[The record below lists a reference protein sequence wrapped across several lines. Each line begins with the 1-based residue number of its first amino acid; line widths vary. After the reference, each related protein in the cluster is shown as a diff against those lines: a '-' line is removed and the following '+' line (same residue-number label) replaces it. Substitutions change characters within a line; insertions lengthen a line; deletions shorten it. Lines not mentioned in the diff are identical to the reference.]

1 MYAVIKTG
9 GKQYKVAKDDKLE
22 VEKIA
27 GEPGASVTLASVF
40 LLGDGAD
47 TTAGTPLIEGASVTA
62 EVVEQ
67 KRTKKIIV
75 FKKQRR
81 KNYRRKHGHRQ
92 EVTLLK
98 ITDIVTGAA
107 KAKAKAKKPKAEA
120 AATEAAVTEAKAEA
134 PAAPQPVETKSED

>member
-27 GEPGASVTLASVF
+27 GEPGASVTLDSVL

-120 AATEAAVTEAKAEA
+120 AATEATAEA

>member
-27 GEPGASVTLASVF
+27 GEPGASVTLDSVL

>member
-9 GKQYKVAKDDKLE
+9 GKQYKVAKDDKVE

-27 GEPGASVTLASVF
+27 GEPGASVTLASVL

-47 TTAGTPLIEGASVTA
+47 TTAGTPLVEGASVTA

-107 KAKAKAKKPKAEA
+107 KPAKAKAKAAKPKAEA
-120 AATEAAVTEAKAEA
+120 AATEATAEA

>member
-27 GEPGASVTLASVF
+27 GEPGASVTLDSVL

-47 TTAGTPLIEGASVTA
+47 TTAGTPLVEGASVTA

-107 KAKAKAKKPKAEA
+107 KAKAKTKKPKAEA

-134 PAAPQPVETKSED
+134 PAAPQPVESKSED

>member
-27 GEPGASVTLASVF
+27 GEPGASVTLDSVL

-107 KAKAKAKKPKAEA
+107 KAKAKTKKPKAEA
-120 AATEAAVTEAKAEA
+120 AATEATAEA

>member
-9 GKQYKVAKDDKLE
+9 GKQYKVAKDDKVE

-27 GEPGASVTLASVF
+27 GEPGASVMLDCVL

-107 KAKAKAKKPKAEA
+107 KPAKAKAKAAKPKAEA
-120 AATEAAVTEAKAEA
+120 AATEATAEA

>member
-27 GEPGASVTLASVF
+27 GEPGASVTLDSVL

-107 KAKAKAKKPKAEA
+107 KAKAKAEKPKAEA
-120 AATEAAVTEAKAEA
+120 AATEATAEA

>member
-9 GKQYKVAKDDKLE
+9 GKQYKVAKDDQLE
-22 VEKIA
+22 VEKIT
-27 GEPGASVTLASVF
+27 GEPGDSVTLASVL
-40 LLGDGAD
+40 LLGDGAE

-107 KAKAKAKKPKAEA
+107 KPAKAKAKAEKPKAEA
-120 AATEAAVTEAKAEA
+120 AATEATAEA

>member
-27 GEPGASVTLASVF
+27 GEPGASVTLDSVL

-107 KAKAKAKKPKAEA
+107 KAKAKTKKPKAEA

>member
-9 GKQYKVAKDDKLE
+9 GKQYKVAKDDKVE

-27 GEPGASVTLASVF
+27 GEPGASVTLDSVL

-107 KAKAKAKKPKAEA
+107 KPAKAKAKAEKPKAEA
-120 AATEAAVTEAKAEA
+120 AATEATAEA

>member
-27 GEPGASVTLASVF
+27 GEPGASVTLDSVL

-47 TTAGTPLIEGASVTA
+47 TTAGTPLVEGASVTA

-107 KAKAKAKKPKAEA
+107 KAKAKTKKPKAEA

>member
-9 GKQYKVAKDDKLE
+9 GKQYKVAKDDKVE

-27 GEPGASVTLASVF
+27 GEPGASVTLASVL

-47 TTAGTPLIEGASVTA
+47 TTAGTPLVKGASVTA

-107 KAKAKAKKPKAEA
+107 KPAKAKAKAEKPKAEA
-120 AATEAAVTEAKAEA
+120 AATEATAEA

>member
-9 GKQYKVAKDDKLE
+9 GKQYKVAKDDKVE

-27 GEPGASVTLASVF
+27 GEPGASVTLDCVL

-107 KAKAKAKKPKAEA
+107 KPAKAKAKAEKPKAEA
-120 AATEAAVTEAKAEA
+120 AATEATAEA

>member
-1 MYAVIKTG
+1 MSVAFSGVGNFTYYQKQDPIMYAVIKTG
-9 GKQYKVAKDDKLE
+9 GKQYKVAKDDKVV

-27 GEPGASVTLASVF
+27 GEPGASVTLASVL
-40 LLGDGAD
+40 LLGDGAE
-47 TTAGTPLIEGASVTA
+47 TTAGTPFIEGASVTA

-67 KRTKKIIV
+67 KRDKKIIV

-92 EVTLLK
+92 EVTVLK

-107 KAKAKAKKPKAEA
+107 KPAKAKAKAEEEIKAAKKP
-120 AATEAAVTEAKAEA
+120 
-134 PAAPQPVETKSED
+134 

>member
-9 GKQYKVAKDDKLE
+9 GKQYKVAKDDKVE

-27 GEPGASVTLASVF
+27 GEPGASVTLDSVL

-120 AATEAAVTEAKAEA
+120 AATEATAEA